1 MKPILRRVAAVAA
14 ALAMSVPAASAN
26 AQAAGTASWPQLLQK
41 APRLG
46 SASINSFEGSL
57 EVPPPGTALFA
68 DLPLTG
74 AGVDPDLLTGQAV
87 YRIVL
92 GDPFGANATFSGSR
106 GRAVYDSQSSLP
118 TECDPND
125 TYCATDNGYIVAGP
139 PTNEYFAGLTV
150 GDQPAIVRHI
160 TCCNGEYWSLS
171 WYAPASDTSY
181 GVDLALDIAGRLG
194 ASGIEPSNVE
204 AAQALTE
211 IASNLSPVQLSHA
224 VESGGAASGDVP
236 IKTAAMAFARFT
248 GTWWHHGLT
257 LQVLPDGRGSLSW
270 RVYRWCGPGV
280 PEPCDSMSGNTI
292 AEGGRAAISFQTV
305 NTSSGTAYGR
315 VTSSSDPS
323 TVPFGTLEM
332 MLKPYGMAELRSGD
346 QVVTTVCGPQFTQ
359 LAPPDVQSSLPCG
372 A

>member
-1 MKPILRRVAAVAA
+1 MADAVDAYLQLTEAQARAQWQSIHQRVPLARQVAFLPVETLLSYAVFYLLNPHRFGGGNIDQVPPEVKALAATFKRLRVPHVPPSERVPRLARSADDASPHAVSTPSNPENPSLSRIGQAAKLGCGMGPGGGGHRATIRPTAHLRERNDVEGAPVFIELRFVSVAPWLCVQDGPSDGNVLTVVSPPRRMMKPIFRRVAAVAA

-46 SASINSFEGSL
+46 SASINSFEGIL

-125 TYCATDNGYIVAGP
+125 T
-139 PTNEYFAGLTV
+139 
-150 GDQPAIVRHI
+150 
-160 TCCNGEYWSLS
+160 
-171 WYAPASDTSY
+171 
-181 GVDLALDIAGRLG
+181 
-194 ASGIEPSNVE
+194 
-204 AAQALTE
+204 
-211 IASNLSPVQLSHA
+211 
-224 VESGGAASGDVP
+224 
-236 IKTAAMAFARFT
+236 
-248 GTWWHHGLT
+248 
-257 LQVLPDGRGSLSW
+257 
-270 RVYRWCGPGV
+270 
-280 PEPCDSMSGNTI
+280 
-292 AEGGRAAISFQTV
+292 
-305 NTSSGTAYGR
+305 
-315 VTSSSDPS
+315 
-323 TVPFGTLEM
+323 LEM
-332 MLKPYGMAELRSGD
+332 VLKPYGMAELRSGD

-372 A
+372 T